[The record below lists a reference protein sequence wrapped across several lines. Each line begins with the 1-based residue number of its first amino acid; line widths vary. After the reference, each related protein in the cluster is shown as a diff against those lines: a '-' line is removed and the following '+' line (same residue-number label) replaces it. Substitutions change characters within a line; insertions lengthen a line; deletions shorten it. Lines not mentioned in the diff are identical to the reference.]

1 MPESSLLH
9 KEQEYRAAVYPHS
22 SELAGVWRDGVDFFI
37 SRTAGGEGV
46 LPSFLGF
53 GNYLN
58 WSGMERCHHATMGE
72 VAADEKLRNDANKL
86 FLSMPARRGTV
97 HKCWQVGKCKC
108 KCKCKW
114 TGMNAPKLCVMRAQ
128 AAGNAISSTDQST
141 TFPDH

>member
-1 MPESSLLH
+1 MVDAHLFTKHHLPAESSGNGK
-9 KEQEYRAAVYPHS
+9 KETK
-22 SELAGVWRDGVDFFI
+22 GRDGVDFFI

-58 WSGMERCHHATMGE
+58 WSGMERCHHATMGD
-72 VAADEKLRNDANKL
+72 VAADEKLRNDANKP